1 MRGTSTCAFKLELTE
16 VHAALLRGDPL
27 DLVSVLGSLLSISSV
42 FLVDLYTSPV
52 SGPVGE
58 SEDNKRAENMYPPP
72 PGQVA
77 DHFKVKLTNFACA
90 SIMNDPVGV
99 RAVFVGGENNLD
111 ALAGCAPELLAGG
124 LYVSCLFALSP
135 PWTVYDPRFHTRT
148 VISLGRRLSCRFLA
162 GVVVWPFVSSSPSH
176 SHCTF
181 AEGLNEVRCCA
192 PHAPVQEIH
201 KCTPNPVHSSFT
213 SHTRSATEKTDVF
226 CFGLTAFE
234 IVTGHKPVN
243 ATEALGGSN
252 TELCMF

>member
-1 MRGTSTCAFKLELTE
+1 MRPSCVET
-16 VHAALLRGDPL
+16 
-27 DLVSVLGSLLSISSV
+27 LSIWSV
-42 FLVDLYTSPV
+42 FWGHSSRSHRCSWWTCIPLLCLDPWAKARTLN
-52 SGPVGE
+52 GP
-58 SEDNKRAENMYPPP
+58 KICTPPP